1 MLNWKTIR
9 ALPTL
14 RSYDEALKHYNDTT
28 PIRGCEFKMRPVGR
42 RDQKWFNTYKNPDE
56 SISLQYGVGGTHTYI
71 DHDGHK
77 QTQDR
82 EPHRLITYHPDNTV
96 TLPTA
101 GFLGAASR
109 ERVSR
114 IISAQTTR
122 LDAQDWIQGVSYHDG
137 KEVQGWTPLRDDTKI
152 ILPKTTGKAMPTIIN
167 ARLPRTHRINKQRSK
182 ELAEQYAAFTTYL
195 TGIGKLCSGELD
207 VGNHQSR
214 EHGTVLVPRL
224 LNDLNINTSTDTDH
238 LSCTVALYGI
248 GNTRWRENTN
258 NAGYFAK
265 SRDILLQLAASDD
278 VDMHYVAMQWLAAIS
293 DRYRWTGGAPRYIAT
308 FTDMHNTFTQAMQ
321 IKHKDTLFDAV
332 VHDDGKLRK
341 ERYRKVMSML

>member
-1 MLNWKTIR
+1 MLNWQTIY
-9 ALPTL
+9 ALPQL

-71 DHDGHK
+71 DHNGHK

-114 IISAQTTR
+114 IISAQTGR
-122 LDAQDWIQGVSYHDG
+122 LDAQDWIHGVSYHDG
-137 KEVQGWTPLRDDTKI
+137 KEVHGWTPLWDDTKI
-152 ILPKTTGKAMPTIIN
+152 ILPKTTGKAMPTVIN

-182 ELAEQYAAFTTYL
+182 ELAEQYAAFTAYL

-207 VGNHQSR
+207 VGDRNK
-214 EHGTVLVPRL
+214 EHGTVLMSRL
-224 LNDLNINTSTDTDH
+224 LNDLNINTNTDTDH
-238 LSCTVALYGI
+238 LRHTVALYGS
-248 GNTRWRENTN
+248 GNPRWRENTN

-265 SRDILLQLAASDD
+265 NRDILMQLAASDD

-321 IKHKDTLFDAV
+321 VKHRDTLFEEM

-341 ERYRKVMSML
+341 DRYRKVMSML

>member
-1 MLNWKTIR
+1 MLRWETIR

-42 RDQKWFNTYKNPDE
+42 RDQKWFNIHKNPDE

-71 DHDGHK
+71 DHNGDK

-101 GFLGAASR
+101 GALGATSR

-114 IISAQTTR
+114 ITSARTGH
-122 LDAQDWIQGVSYHDG
+122 LDAQDWIYGVSYHDG
-137 KEVQGWTPLRDDTKI
+137 KEVHGWTPLRDDTKI
-152 ILPKTTGKAMPTIIN
+152 ILPKTTGKAMPTVIN

-182 ELAEQYAAFTTYL
+182 ELAEQYAAFTAYL

-207 VGNHQSR
+207 VGDRNR
-214 EHGTVLVPRL
+214 EHGTVLVSRL

-238 LSCTVALYGI
+238 MSRTVALYS
-248 GNTRWRENTN
+248 NPRWRDEYNRG
-258 NAGYFAK
+258 GYFAK
-265 SRDILLQLAASDD
+265 NRDILMQLAASDD

-293 DRYRWTGGAPRYIAT
+293 DRYRWSGGAPRYVAT
-308 FTDMHNTFTQAMQ
+308 FADMRNTFTQAMQ
-321 IKHKDTLFDAV
+321 VKHKDTLFEET
-332 VHDDGKLRK
+332 VHDDGKLHK
-341 ERYRKVMSML
+341 DRYRKVMSML